1 MRTFVNSDY
10 YPNCNL
16 KVSNEGIGFPTLS
29 ALQEVC
35 LSVSSLCCLSNFKYL
50 RQQPKTSSQQGGTEA
65 VIIKITS
72 QHRWYESWP
81 PCEHG
86 NQSLWL
92 ALRIFF
98 SITREQKQCIIF
110 LSISFFLL
118 FSLNVLSELFKC
130 ICFTKTSSFLFC
142 SSSSLYI
149 IWVAVTSEMEGSY
162 ESEDINWKARW
173 RWQAI
178 NWKRNI

>member
-29 ALQEVC
+29 ALREVC
-35 LSVSSLCCLSNFKYL
+35 LSVSSLYCLSNFKYL

-92 ALRIFF
+92 ALRFF
-98 SITREQKQCIIF
+98 FPLHENKNSALFFFQ
-110 LSISFFLL
+110 SHFFLL

-142 SSSSLYI
+142 PSSSLYI
-149 IWVAVTSEMEGSY
+149 IWVADASE
-162 ESEDINWKARW
+162 I
-173 RWQAI
+173 
-178 NWKRNI
+178 